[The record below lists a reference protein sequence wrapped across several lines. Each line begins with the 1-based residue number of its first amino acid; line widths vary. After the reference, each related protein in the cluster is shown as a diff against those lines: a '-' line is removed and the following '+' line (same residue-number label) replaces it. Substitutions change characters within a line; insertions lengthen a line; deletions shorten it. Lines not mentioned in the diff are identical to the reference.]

1 MSYWIKVGPKP
12 VWLASYEKRETD
24 IGKMSC
30 DHSSRD
36 WSKLS
41 TAKESQRLLG
51 TNRNLEEA
59 RKHPPLEQREREE
72 RKGGDW

>member
-1 MSYWIKVGPKP
+1 MTGV
-12 VWLASYEKRETD
+12 LRKRETD
-24 IGKMSC
+24 IGKMPC

-41 TAKESQRLLG
+41 TTKESQRLLG

-59 RKHPPLEQREREE
+59 RKHPPQDQREREE
-72 RKGGDW
+72 RKGGGWWGGLLSTNA